1 MIAEVA
7 DDLLLLVDR
16 VLHLGFLERER
27 EGNER
32 ERRERKEWEMR

>member
-1 MIAEVA
+1 MIAEVV

-16 VLHLGFLERER
+16 VLHLGFLEGER

-32 ERRERKEWEMR
+32 EREEREKSGK